1 MKQGIEDYDCR
12 CKFDLE
18 KHKAKYIN
26 YLEIVILEDG
36 TVEYAVPSHQLKL
49 MDIAMK
55 KLGKTREEIGDMCP
69 KEFYA
74 AFNEWLC
81 DITNTVSVHTWLH
94 MGYCNNI
101 QKEVL
106 QKLKDND
113 LYTGEIHTEDE
124 KGERLWPLVQ

>member
-94 MGYCNNI
+94 MGYCNSV

-106 QKLKDND
+106 QNLKDNG
-113 LYTGEIHTEDE
+113 LYTGEIHTKEEED
-124 KGERLWPLVQ
+124 KCATIIL